1 MKKLAFIIG
10 IISLAVA
17 CNTIEEPSNLVDD
30 KAQEVKQVAN
40 APVLSASID
49 ESVEAQTKSYLD
61 EDWQILWNANDEIS
75 AFVKRTT
82 NWKYRFAGAEG
93 AQAGDFTPIDV
104 PDTGNTITNVYAI
117 YPYSASNSIDANGVM
132 TVNFP
137 ATQTYK
143 ANSFG
148 QGANTM
154 VAVSSTESTNASNLS
169 FKSACGYLMLKLYGN
184 NVKVMSVSLKG
195 KNNEKIAGAATISM
209 PLGGDPTVAMASN
222 ATDEI
227 VLDCGSGVTI
237 GNSSSNYT
245 EFWLA
250 IPPVTFENGFTV
262 TVTTKGGLTFTKS
275 NNKEFTVSRGY
286 GKKMAPIEVKVP
298 TYLSAEETA
307 NSYIVDVNNIN
318 DLGYCFD
325 CTVAGNGVTVDMAAF
340 GFATHANCWPKVN
353 GTYSSSLPAAHPTD
367 IRVVLN
373 QNSCISDVRYEN
385 GKIYFNASA
394 SKSKGNAQILM
405 MDAADDNPAWVWH
418 IWCTDQPEVVRFTN
432 VSSWGYTY
440 DIMDRNLGAL
450 TNGVDENNIDNMC
463 GLYYQLG
470 NPTGF
475 TYAEFSSAS
484 ASSKGWRMVDGIAG
498 AAKTRKPY
506 LDIANDWRW
515 FNCYGSNDP
524 QNIYGILWGGGSASV
539 SQSSPHYLKRGPAAE
554 KTMYDPCPAGFKV
567 MPIDFIIS
575 DSDSGNQWG
584 WYKNGTNGSIFFP
597 YNGAAWEGD
606 FWMHRGYVPNGDT
619 ANYTTLWTSANQ
631 GNSMAYSFQ
640 IYSKDINRAGGG
652 TISNGQPIA
661 RGMGVRCV
669 ADVQ

>member
-1 MKKLAFIIG
+1 MKKFAFIIG

-17 CNTIEEPSNLVDD
+17 CNAIEEPSNLVDE

-49 ESVEAQTKSYLD
+49 ESAEAQTKSYLN
-61 EDWQILWNANDEIS
+61 EADWRILWTANDEIS
-75 AFVKRTT
+75 AFVNTT
-82 NWKYRFAGAEG
+82 SNWEYKFAGAT
-93 AQAGDFTPIDV
+93 GDQNGSFNPV
-104 PDTGNTITNVYAI
+104 NSPSGGSALTNVYAV
-117 YPYSASNSIDANGVM
+117 YPYNASNSIDANGVM
-132 TVNFP
+132 TVEFP
-137 ATQTYK
+137 ASQTYK
-143 ANSFG
+143 AKSFG

-154 VAVSSTESTNASNLS
+154 VAVSSTSADNLS

-184 NVKVMSVSLKG
+184 SDVKVKSISFKG
-195 KNNEKIAGAATISM
+195 RNNEKIAGAATISI
-209 PLGGDPTVAMASN
+209 PLGGDPTVTMASN

-227 VLDCGSGVTI
+227 VLTCTSAVAI
-237 GNSSSNYT
+237 GNSSSNFT

-250 IPPVTFENGFTV
+250 IPPVQLNNGFTI
-262 TVTTKGGLTFTKS
+262 TVTTDDGRVFTKS
-275 NNKEFTVSRGY
+275 NKNSFTVIRSRGM
-286 GKKMAPIEVKVP
+286 KMSPIEVKVP
-298 TYLSAEETA
+298 TNLSYVETA
-307 NSYIVDVNNIN
+307 NTYIVDVNNIN

-340 GFATHANCWPKVN
+340 GFATHDNCWPKVN

-385 GKIYFNASA
+385 GKIYFKASA
-394 SKSKGNAQILM
+394 SRSKGNAQILM

-418 IWCTDQPEVVRFTN
+418 IWCTDQPGVVRFTN

-450 TNGVDENNIDNMC
+450 TNGVDETNIDNMC
-463 GLYYQLG
+463 GLYYQFG

-475 TYAEFSSAS
+475 TYSEFSSAS
-484 ASSKGWRMVDGIAG
+484 VNSKGWRMVDGIAG

-506 LDIANDWRW
+506 LDIAGDWRW
-515 FNCYGSNDP
+515 FNCYGSNDA
-524 QNIYGILWGGGSASV
+524 QNIFGILWGGGSASV
-539 SQSSPHYLKRGPAAE
+539 SQSSPHYLKRGPSAK
-554 KTMYDPCPAGFKV
+554 KTMYDPCPAGYKV

-631 GNSMAYSFQ
+631 GNSMAYSFH

-652 TISNGQPIA
+652 TIGNDQPIA